1 MVLVVDRRIGRVDIL
16 LTHALGAGVEQAA
29 AEGHHLAAHGEP
41 GEDDPAGETV
51 VELAVLTLA
60 AQSAGREILGLVTFG
75 ERFSGQRIAP
85 HGGESEPEALYHI
98 VSETALAPIL
108 HADGLPVGVVVQ
120 NLLVVVG
127 GPLIDDEHALALALL
142 LFLFAGELTLL
153 YLDVVFVCKPF
164 QRLHIGHL
172 LVLHDEVDGI
182 AGLAAGEALVNAP

>member
-41 GEDDPAGETV
+41 GEDDPACETV

-60 AQSAGREILGLVTFG
+60 AQSAGRQILGLVTLG
-75 ERFSGQRIAP
+75 ECLPGQRIAP
-85 HGGESEPEALYHI
+85 HGGEPETETLYHI
-98 VSETALAPIL
+98 VSEAARAPIL
-108 HADGLPVGVVVQ
+108 HTDGLPVGVVVQ
-120 NLLVVVG
+120 DMLVVVG
-127 GPLIDDEHALALALL
+127 GPLIDNEHALALALL
-142 LFLFAGELTLL
+142 LLLLAGELTFL
-153 YLDVVFVCKPF
+153 YLDVVLACEPF

-182 AGLAAGEALVNAP
+182 AGLAAGEALVNAS